1 MLIALMWLGN
11 GNLSVLSRPLKCTS
25 ELNELSLMALERTA
39 SLPTTSRGPSV
50 LHPTLCLSTWPNS
63 QVSIERLLSISPS
76 HMLVSMIPTIIHL
89 VPDLRQVNLDLLHKP
104 RRGALSAPSACA
116 DASGS
121 REFGDIL
128 TVLVTAGELFPS
140 AVVFFLGGVDS
151 LLTIFTSIK
160 VLVNSLQ
167 SSSKRR
173 GTSAFYRDASFV
185 SAFLVPYKT
194 TMEGEFCSIVSRNKC
209 RKCDVEG

>member
-1 MLIALMWLGN
+1 
-11 GNLSVLSRPLKCTS
+11 
-25 ELNELSLMALERTA
+25 
-39 SLPTTSRGPSV
+39 
-50 LHPTLCLSTWPNS
+50 
-63 QVSIERLLSISPS
+63 
-76 HMLVSMIPTIIHL
+76 MLVSMIPTIIHL

-104 RRGALSAPSACA
+104 RRGLTEFRQQHHRILTRLAQISMAQEHLAQTSFWAASAGALFAPSACA

-121 REFGDIL
+121 REFEDIL
-128 TVLVTAGELFPS
+128 TVLVTAGELFLS
-140 AVVFFLGGVDS
+140 AVVFFLGGGVDS

-167 SSSKRR
+167 SSPKRR

-185 SAFLVPYKT
+185 SAFLVPCKT